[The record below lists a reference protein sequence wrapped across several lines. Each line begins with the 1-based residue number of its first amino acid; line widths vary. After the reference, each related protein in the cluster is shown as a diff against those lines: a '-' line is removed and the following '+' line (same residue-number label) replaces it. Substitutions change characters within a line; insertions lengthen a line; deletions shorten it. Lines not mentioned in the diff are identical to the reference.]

1 VTPRRRTG
9 GGSGSSSHG
18 GGDSS
23 SPDTPRRPPG
33 TGGDG
38 IELDADRIDTMAG
51 RLDATAV
58 KVDTLGTTVGGIDVG
73 PQSMGVIGG
82 NFTGAAKDHLR
93 ITQEHV
99 KKTQQAVTNA
109 QAGTRRTAEGYR
121 TTEADTVANFG
132 RIDDDTDVPTTTT
145 PATTTPAGT
154 NQPPAPSQ
162 HPDSTRPQSISDRL
176 DGDDN
181 GGGGNDGP
189 PPPSRRHPDD
199 GDDDPRTQPD
209 RRNPPPTL
217 DAGGQS
223 LGRFGGDRV
232 TRDRT
237 TGRITHVDGVPVRE
251 KLRQIAQERAREYHD
266 AKVRKDDGLS
276 GGRTGNIV
284 AHVMDTRTGEV
295 FETTNGPKGS
305 QIDPADVH
313 PELQRRVDELREQG
327 PYPDFDRD
335 GNPTGDPHRPYPGY
349 DLPLR
354 HAEVRGANDALHAN
368 PSATMDDLI
377 ADTTFL
383 RKDGLADAPFCANCS
398 GILRG
403 DVPSNSQ
410 RLEYDPRTGK
420 IEKRPY

>member
-9 GGSGSSSHG
+9 GGSSSHG
-18 GGDSS
+18 SGSDSS
-23 SPDTPRRPPG
+23 GPDATRRPLD

-51 RLDATAV
+51 RLDATAI
-58 KVDTLGTTVGGIDVG
+58 KVDTLSTTVGGIDVG

-82 NFTGAAKDHLR
+82 NFTGAAKNHL
-93 ITQEHV
+93 QVAQQHV

-109 QAGTRRTAEGYR
+109 QAGTKRTAEGYR
-121 TTEADTVANFG
+121 TTEANTVANLNK
-132 RIDDDTDVPTTTT
+132 IDDNTDVPTTN
-145 PATTTPAGT
+145 PNTTTPAST
-154 NQPPAPSQ
+154 TEPAGADRTPT
-162 HPDSTRPQSISDRL
+162 PDSTKPQSISDRL
-176 DGDDN
+176 DGGNDD
-181 GGGGNDGP
+181 GGNGGP
-189 PPPSRRHPDD
+189 PPPTKGHPDD
-199 GDDDPRTQPD
+199 DPNDPRKQPD

-223 LGRFGGDRV
+223 LGRFGGNRV
-232 TRDRT
+232 TRDPVT
-237 TGRITHVDGVPVRE
+237 NRITHVDKVPVKE
-251 KLRQIAQERAREYHD
+251 KLRQIAQDRAQQYYD
-266 AKVRKDDGLS
+266 AKARKDDGLS

-305 QIDPADVH
+305 QIDPNDVH
-313 PELQRRVDELREQG
+313 PEIQRRVDELREQG
-327 PYPDFDRD
+327 PYPEFKD
-335 GNPTGDPHRPYPGY
+335 GNPVGEPNRPYPGY

-368 PSATMDDLI
+368 PNANLDDLI

-383 RKDGLADAPFCANCS
+383 RKEGLADAPFCANCS
-398 GILRG
+398 GILRD
-403 DVPSNSQ
+403 DVSSNSQ
-410 RLEYDPRTGK
+410 RLEYDPNTGK